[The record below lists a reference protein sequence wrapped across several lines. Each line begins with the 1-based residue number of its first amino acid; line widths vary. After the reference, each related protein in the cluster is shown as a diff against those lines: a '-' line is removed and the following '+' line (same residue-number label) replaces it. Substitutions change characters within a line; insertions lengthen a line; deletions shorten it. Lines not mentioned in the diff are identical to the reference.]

1 MEKITMLLEKL
12 AVQLGT
18 TVEYLWSVLVK
29 QALISGITN
38 LVLYLLLIIAI
49 IAELRWFKFFTENYD
64 ELCDDGNENAY
75 GAGLIIGAFMLM
87 VCAIIAVINLESTL
101 ASFFNPEYW
110 ALQKVLSQLGG
121 Q

>member
-18 TVEYLWSVLVK
+18 TVEYLWSVLIK

-38 LVLYLLLIIAI
+38 LVLYLLFIIAI

-64 ELCDDGNENAY
+64 ELCDDGNEDAY